1 MSRAMRDTIGSN
13 PTLLPRI
20 PARDDRSL
28 LCMSRSEWSIA
39 WRFAR
44 RLFRSRGASG
54 EMTAIEV
61 ARAELGRPLPLTF
74 SAVATRALW
83 NRNQERD
90 ELYALRRRRHEWEF
104 CRWNR
109 A

>member
-1 MSRAMRDTIGSN
+1 MSRLAF
-13 PTLLPRI
+13 
-20 PARDDRSL
+20 ARDDRSL

-61 ARAELGRPLPLTF
+61 ARAELGRPLPLMSSGT
-74 SAVATRALW
+74 ALATLW
-83 NRNQERD
+83 ERNHECD
-90 ELYALRRRRHEWEF
+90 ELYALRRRRREWEF